1 MAAAVRAYT
10 ARRAAAGM
18 NLLAKAD
25 LVPGTSAGL
34 RPEQVGAGAVSPA
47 ITNPSISF
55 FSMPVLSA
63 TFKIA

>member
-1 MAAAVRAYT
+1 
-10 ARRAAAGM
+10 M